1 MRHHQQGSRHAGRAL
16 CLALLWIMFMV
27 RPVAAECVGPEDPW
41 PSFRSAAP
49 SAEQVIVGV
58 VMAPAT
64 SSGSTGALAAFRLRI
79 TNVLRGPAS
88 PGDVLD
94 IIGMKSGLPLTVC
107 ADTVLTLVPDDV
119 VALALNAKADDGAT
133 TINTVAFLRKAG
145 ESDLVG
151 VEELTFG
158 DLMALVSPAEPPTEQ
173 PAEPLTERPAEPPTE
188 RAFPAALLLALLVV
202 LVVMGAIAANRRAT
216 RKAAK

>member
-1 MRHHQQGSRHAGRAL
+1 MLTIRHHRQGSRHAGRAL
-16 CLALLWIMFMV
+16 CLALLWIIFMA
-27 RPVAAECVGPEDPW
+27 RPVAAECIGPEDPW

-58 VMAPAT
+58 VMAPAN

-88 PGDVLD
+88 PGDVMD

-107 ADTVLTLVPDDV
+107 ADSVLTLVPDDV

-158 DLMALVSPAEPPTEQ
+158 DLTALVSPAEPPTEQ
-173 PAEPLTERPAEPPTE
+173 PAEPPTEPAAEPPTE
-188 RAFPAALLLALLVV
+188 RAFPAALLLALLVM
-202 LVVMGAIAANRRAT
+202 LAVMGAITVKERAHS
-216 RKAAK
+216 

>member
-1 MRHHQQGSRHAGRAL
+1 
-16 CLALLWIMFMV
+16 LALLWIMFMV
-27 RPVAAECVGPEDPW
+27 RPVAAECMGLEDPW

-49 SAEQVIVGV
+49 SAEQIIVGV
-58 VMAPAT
+58 VLAPT
-64 SSGSTGALAAFRLRI
+64 NSSGSTGALAAFRLRI

-107 ADTVLTLVPDDV
+107 AQTVLTLVPDDV
-119 VALALNAKADDGAT
+119 VALALNAKADDGVT

-145 ESDLVG
+145 ETYVVD

-158 DLMALVSPAEPPTEQ
+158 DLMALVSPTEPPTEQ
-173 PAEPLTERPAEPPTE
+173 PAEPPTEPSAEPPIE
-188 RAFPAALLLALLVV
+188 RAFPAALLLALLVM
-202 LVVMGAIAANRRAT
+202 LAAVGPITAKKRGT
-216 RKAAK
+216 RKAAN

>member
-1 MRHHQQGSRHAGRAL
+1 
-16 CLALLWIMFMV
+16 MFMV

-49 SAEQVIVGV
+49 SAERIIVGV
-58 VMAPAT
+58 VLAPT
-64 SSGSTGALAAFRLRI
+64 NSSDSTGALAAFRLRI
-79 TNVLRGPAS
+79 TSVLRGPAS

-107 ADTVLTLVPDDV
+107 AQTVLTLVPGDV

-145 ESDLVG
+145 ETYVVD

-158 DLMALVSPAEPPTEQ
+158 ELMALVSPTEPPTEQAAEPPTE
-173 PAEPLTERPAEPPTE
+173 PAAEPPTE
-188 RAFPAALLLALLVV
+188 RAFPAALLLALLVILAAV
-202 LVVMGAIAANRRAT
+202 GAITVKKRAT

>member
-1 MRHHQQGSRHAGRAL
+1 
-16 CLALLWIMFMV
+16 MFMAK
-27 RPVAAECVGPEDPW
+27 PVAAECTGLEDPW

-58 VMAPAT
+58 VLAPAN
-64 SSGSTGALAAFRLRI
+64 SSDSTGALAAFRLRI

-88 PGDVLD
+88 PGDVLE

-119 VALALNAKADDGAT
+119 VALALHAKADDGAT

-145 ESDLVG
+145 ETYMVG
-151 VEELTFG
+151 VDELTFG
-158 DLMALVSPAEPPTEQ
+158 DLMAVVSPTEPPTEQ
-173 PAEPLTERPAEPPTE
+173 PAEPLPGRAAEPPTE
-188 RAFPAALLLALLVV
+188 RAFPAALFLALLVMLAAV
-202 LVVMGAIAANRRAT
+202 GAITVKKRAT